1 MKNLRLNF
9 KGIFTLLLFTVCS
22 LYASAATYYVN
33 DGSTTNDYYTTA
45 VGSNSNPGTASAPF
59 ATIAYAI
66 SAASSGDL
74 INIDAG
80 TYVESL
86 VLNKKLYLAG
96 TSYTV
101 ITASSACAG
110 NGSTVGIM
118 IYASQCVIDGLTVN
132 NFDRGIVVD
141 GASHVSILFSN
152 IHNNCNYGIA
162 MGLNSN
168 NLTVFS
174 TYIHHNGYGLRAG
187 TGHHMRKFTL
197 NSCTINDNTV
207 GLGIFGAT
215 SGNVFDSIE
224 ITSNTFNNNVNK
236 GLYFEKLSHANIE
249 GNTITN
255 NGTNASWALNNGIDI
270 NLIHGSYSDITIQNN
285 VITGCGSIGTSVTA
299 TEPSAIAVKARDD
312 GSLNG
317 YLNNLTIRN
326 NFIQGPRNGLRL
338 GQIGQVNS
346 TPTNVTITENNFGN
360 AFANKAMVNLTS
372 NTASATCNWYGTIN
386 SGAIAALISGSFTY
400 TPWLLS
406 GTDASGA
413 VGFQPSASP
422 INLTRSAGPDKT
434 VYYGYTTPYNT
445 TTLTSSVSGGSGTYA
460 YSWSPGG
467 ATTPNITVAP
477 TTTTTYVLTITDL
490 NGCNVAVATDTVK
503 VNVIDVRCSSP
514 SGGTVI
520 VCYRRFVGPVW
531 TRTTECVAFK
541 SVANL
546 LLSGSRLGP
555 CPPPKMSDI
564 SNKPVDPLL
573 VYPNPSTGI
582 VNLLLPQVG
591 VDQLI
596 KVTNSL
602 GQVVYEQTTDAG
614 DLQIDLSN
622 FGKGVYTVE
631 CSSADASTVKRLVIN

>member
-1 MKNLRLNF
+1 MKNSRLNF
-9 KGIFTLLLFTVCS
+9 KGIFTLLLFTVSS
-22 LYASAATYYVN
+22 LFASAATYYVN
-33 DGSTTNDYYTTA
+33 DGSTTNDVFTTA
-45 VGSNSNPGTASAPF
+45 VGSNSNSGTSSAPF

-66 SAASSGDL
+66 STASNGDY

-80 TYVESL
+80 TYVESI
-86 VLNKKLYLAG
+86 VVNKRLFLTG

-110 NGSTVGIM
+110 TVTTVGIM
-118 IYASQCVIDGLTVN
+118 INASQTVINSITVN

-141 GASHVSILFSN
+141 GASHVSILLSN

-162 MGLNSN
+162 MGLNAN
-168 NLTVFS
+168 NLTVSS
-174 TYIHHNGYGLRAG
+174 TNIHHNGNGLRAG
-187 TGHHMRKFTL
+187 TGQHMRKFTL
-197 NSCTINDNTV
+197 NSSTITDNTV
-207 GLGIFGAT
+207 GIAVYAAT
-215 SGNVFDSIE
+215 SGNIFDSVE
-224 ITSNTFNNNVNK
+224 ITNNTFSNNVNK
-236 GLYFEKLSHANIE
+236 GLYFEKLSNANIE

-270 NLIHGSYSDITIQNN
+270 NLVHGSYSNIKIQNN
-285 VITGCGSIGTSVTA
+285 VITGCGSIGTSSNA
-299 TEPSAIAVKARDD
+299 NEPSAIAVKARDD

-317 YLNNLTIRN
+317 YLNYLTIKN
-326 NFIQGPRNGLRL
+326 NFIKGPRNGLRL

-346 TPTNVTITENNFGN
+346 TPTNVTITENDFGN

-372 NTASATCNWYGTIN
+372 NTAAATCNWYGTIN
-386 SGAIAALISGSFTY
+386 SAAVTALISGSFTY
-400 TPWLLS
+400 VPYLVS

-413 VGFQPSASP
+413 IGFQPSSSP
-422 INLTRSAGPDKT
+422 INLTISAGSDKT
-434 VYYGYTTPYNT
+434 VFYGFTAPYNT
-445 TTLTSSVSGGSGTYA
+445 TTLSSSVSGGSGTYT

-477 TTTTTYVLTITDL
+477 ITTTTYVLTVTDA

-503 VNVIDVRCSSP
+503 VNVIDIRCSNSN
-514 SGGTVI
+514 GGVVV

-541 SVANL
+541 NVAQL
-546 LLSGSRLGP
+546 LATGSRLGP

-564 SNKPVDPLL
+564 SNKLVDPLL
-573 VYPNPSTGI
+573 VYPNPSNGI
-582 VNLLLPQVG
+582 VNLILPQVG

-596 KVTNSL
+596 KFTNSL
-602 GQVVYEQTTDAG
+602 GQVVYEQTTASG

-622 FGKGVYTVE
+622 FGKGVYSVE
-631 CSSADASTVKRLVIN
+631 CSSADFSTVKRLVIN